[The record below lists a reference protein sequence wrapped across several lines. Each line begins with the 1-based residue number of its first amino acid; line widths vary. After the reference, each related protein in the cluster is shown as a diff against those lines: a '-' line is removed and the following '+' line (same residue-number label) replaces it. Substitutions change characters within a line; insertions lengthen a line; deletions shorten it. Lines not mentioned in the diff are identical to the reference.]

1 MVARTNLKSHPLH
14 LNVGDYVYLSIPA
27 VGPAC
32 KLQAKFSGPYVVH
45 TVCSDSRVMIQDQ
58 TTEKVLSEPVH
69 VNRLKM
75 AYVRAPS
82 PQPYLLGPV
91 VTRTTV
97 SHTLSDK
104 HTQTDTQPDRE
115 VIPELGLH
123 DIATEDLRRLRR
135 KPLRYR
141 DLDHSDPLSAEIKS
155 MSDSGTLYKVKRV
168 LGQRGSGNSKKYL
181 VHFCGEPAQNSMWL
195 PWGAL
200 NAKTQQVIKQKPPPL
215 LS

>member
-1 MVARTNLKSHPLH
+1 MASFLEKLRTIRTEVQNNIEANKETMVARANLKSHPLN
-14 LNVGDYVYLSIPA
+14 LNAGDNVYLSIPA
-27 VGPAC
+27 VGPAY
-32 KLQAKFSGPYVVH
+32 KLQAKFSGPHVVH

-97 SHTLSDK
+97 SHTLSVK
-104 HTQTDTQPDRE
+104 HTQTDTQVYRE
-115 VIPELGLH
+115 VIPELGLQ
-123 DIATEDLRRLRR
+123 DITKEDPRTKKPKHTLPKDHSEVKHCNPLVPQESLRPGRLRR

-141 DLDHSDPLSAEIKS
+141 VLDHSDPLSAEI
-155 MSDSGTLYKVKRV
+155 L
-168 LGQRGSGNSKKYL
+168 
-181 VHFCGEPAQNSMWL
+181 C
-195 PWGAL
+195 
-200 NAKTQQVIKQKPPPL
+200 
-215 LS
+215 